1 MLLLIIDILLRVIQV
16 YSYLLL
22 VYALLSWFPG
32 AYNSGLG
39 RLIAYFVEPVIQPF
53 RRFHLHIGGLDFTI
67 WAVMIALNVLSGLLL
82 RLVGLVL

>member
-1 MLLLIIDILLRVIQV
+1 MLLLIIDILLRIIQV

-39 RLIAYFVEPVIQPF
+39 RLITFFTEPIIQPF
-53 RRFHLHIGGLDFTI
+53 RRFPLQFAGFDFTI
-67 WAVMIALNVLSGLLL
+67 WAVIIALNVLSGLLV
-82 RLVGLVL
+82 RLIGLII

>member
-1 MLLLIIDILLRVIQV
+1 MLLIIDILLRVIQV

-53 RRFHLHIGGLDFTI
+53 RRFH
-67 WAVMIALNVLSGLLL
+67 
-82 RLVGLVL
+82 